1 MTAVTSVPKTF
12 SRMMNLLAGAEVR
25 DPPVPLRSLK
35 SEILR
40 RFAPQN
46 DTIRDLS
53 RDLVNGV
60 ADFGHCGLGL
70 LARFLGGVTRG
81 LARRRG
87 GAARLLTTLF
97 HGVSRGLGSARDL
110 RAGGGRALLHRVTRL
125 LGARRRRV
133 RRIFRL
139 LTGFLAG
146 VGRLLQTLRDP
157 VTRRL
162 PGMLDAFAGLGGV
175 FLHVLPG
182 LPGASRRE
190 ITDSPAQ
197 HQSTH
202 ENGQKSCSHGLPH

>member
-53 RDLVNGV
+53 RDLVNRV

-70 LARFLGGVTRG
+70 LARFLGGVTRGLARRRGGAARLLTALFHGVTRG

-146 VGRLLQTLRDP
+146 V
-157 VTRRL
+157 
-162 PGMLDAFAGLGGV
+162 
-175 FLHVLPG
+175 
-182 LPGASRRE
+182 
-190 ITDSPAQ
+190 
-197 HQSTH
+197 
-202 ENGQKSCSHGLPH
+202 